1 MSSASPRAA
10 TMIDVYFWYSEPN
23 WHCAKV
29 RLAAFVAR
37 RSSTI
42 SGMSQRLGASACS
55 GHHAHPPRRDA
66 GFSIAQ
72 KIPRASAAVATFA
85 TNATSALCLAR

>member
-1 MSSASPRAA
+1 M
-10 TMIDVYFWYSEPN
+10 TDVYFWYSEPN

-55 GHHAHPPRRDA
+55 GHHAQPPRLDA

-72 KIPRASAAVATFA
+72 KVPCASAAVATLA

>member
-1 MSSASPRAA
+1 
-10 TMIDVYFWYSEPN
+10 MIDVYFWYSEPN

-66 GFSIAQ
+66 GFSIAH
-72 KIPRASAAVATFA
+72 KTPRASAAVATFA
-85 TNATSALCLAR
+85 TNATSALCLAK